1 MFSVSIEKLQDIEA
15 LSGELHK
22 VYVLA
27 RDRCGCFFFCSELTN
42 NLWQSVLP
50 GLRERVKDPTC
61 SDQLAELLGNF
72 SGFSLE
78 WYVSG

>member
-1 MFSVSIEKLQDIEA
+1 MWL
-15 LSGELHK
+15 
-22 VYVLA
+22 
-27 RDRCGCFFFCSELTN
+27 FFFCSELTN

-78 WYVSG
+78 WYVSV